1 MKRTVVLLGAVVVCA
16 IGAANPAF
24 GAAEPAPSHQ
34 PLVAALHIHSAVST
48 GSLTLD
54 ELAERAERMGI
65 DALILS
71 ENFVLRYEYGVPPL
85 RGVFRRSLTLPSV
98 VQYGIGR
105 FLKEI
110 EETQARHPRVL
121 LVPGVEVAPHYY
133 WTGSLLDRNLTMHN
147 AQRNLLVVGLAREED
162 YLALPVIGNDGAAR
176 FGPAAAA
183 NMLPVLLLAPAW
195 WLWQHWSWSYRSG
208 RGGVLPYYR
217 MRWRRALALGLAVMA
232 IVLSANA
239 WPFATPVFSQ
249 YDADLGDRP
258 YQAVIDLVSARGG
271 VAVWSMPE
279 ARDFSVHSFGPLGT
293 VTVKTDPYTDIL
305 PRTTGYAGFGGVYQD
320 TRTAAE
326 PGGIWDR
333 LLVDYLAARR
343 TAPPFVYG
351 EIAFH
356 TPGEAGIE
364 LNQVLNVLEVRE
376 RSVAG
381 VVDAMRTGRVYAVA
395 EPNRVLGL
403 RLERFDVGTN
413 GDERTATAGDVFTR
427 KGAEDVVI
435 RVDVAGTAIGLK
447 PVTLV
452 IVRSGQVV
460 ARATG
465 NLPMSQRVV
474 DRALPAGQ
482 GAYYRV
488 EVHGEGEILSN
499 PIFVKPGSPGPL

>member
-1 MKRTVVLLGAVVVCA
+1 MRMALWLGAAACA
-16 IGAANPAF
+16 IGAS
-24 GAAEPAPSHQ
+24 GSAAASTESAPSRQ
-34 PLVAALHIHSAVST
+34 PLVAAFHVHSAVST

-85 RGVFRRSLTLPSV
+85 RGVFRRSVSLPSV
-98 VQYGIGR
+98 VQHGIGR

-147 AQRNLLVVGLAREED
+147 AQRNLLVFGLAREAD
-162 YLALPVIGNDGAAR
+162 YRTLPVTGNNGSSQ
-176 FGPAAAA
+176 FGLAAAA
-183 NMLPVLLLAPAW
+183 NMLPVLLLLPAL
-195 WLWQHWSWSYRSG
+195 WLWRHRSYRSV
-208 RGGVLPYYR
+208 RVGVVLHRVERRHR
-217 MRWRRALALGLAVMA
+217 MPAMGLAVAALALSV
-232 IVLSANA
+232 NA

-279 ARDFSVHSFGPLGT
+279 ARDVSVHSFGPLGT

-305 PRTTGYAGFGGVYQD
+305 PRTTGYAGFGGLYQD

-333 LLVDYLAARR
+333 LLADYLAARR
-343 TAPPFVYG
+343 TTPPFAYG

-364 LNQVLNVLEVRE
+364 LNQVLNVFRVRE

-381 VVDAMRTGRVYAVA
+381 VVEAMRAGHVYAVA
-395 EPNRVLGL
+395 EPNRVLGW
-403 RLERFDVGTN
+403 RLERFDVGIDD
-413 GDERTATAGDVFTR
+413 GERAATSGDVFTR
-427 KGAEDVVI
+427 NGAEDVVI
-435 RVDVAGTAIGLK
+435 RVEVSGSAAGQK

-452 IVRSGQVV
+452 VVRTGQII
-460 ARATG
+460 ASATG
-465 NLPMSQRVV
+465 NLPLNQRFV

-499 PIFVKPGSPGPL
+499 PIFVKPGSSS

>member
-1 MKRTVVLLGAVVVCA
+1 MRMAVWLGAAAACV
-16 IGAANPAF
+16 IGAA
-24 GAAEPAPSHQ
+24 GSAAGSTEPAPPRQS
-34 PLVAALHIHSAVST
+34 LVAALHVHSTVST

-85 RGVFRRSLTLPSV
+85 RGVFRWSLSLPSV
-98 VQYGIGR
+98 AQHGIGR
-105 FLKEI
+105 FLTEI
-110 EETQARHPRVL
+110 EEVQSRHPRVL

-147 AQRNLLVVGLAREED
+147 AQRNLLVFGLTREED
-162 YLALPVIGNDGAAR
+162 YRTLPAVGNDGASQ
-176 FGPAAAA
+176 FGLAAAA

-195 WLWQHWSWSYRSG
+195 WLWRRRSH
-208 RGGVLPYYR
+208 RTVRVGVVLHRVERRHR
-217 MRWRRALALGLAVMA
+217 MPAAGLAVA
-232 IVLSANA
+232 AVALSVNA

-249 YDADLGDRP
+249 YDAGLGDRP

-271 VAVWSMPE
+271 AAVWSMPE
-279 ARDFSVHSFGPLGT
+279 ARDVSVHSFGPLGT
-293 VTVKTDPYTDIL
+293 VTVRTDPYADVL

-326 PGGIWDR
+326 PEGIWDR
-333 LLVDYLAARR
+333 MLTDYLTARR
-343 TAPPFVYG
+343 ATPPFVYG

-364 LNQVLNVLEVRE
+364 LNQVLNVLRVRE

-381 VVDAMRTGRVYAVA
+381 VVEAMRTGRVYAVA
-395 EPNRVLGL
+395 EPNRVLGW
-403 RLERFDVGTN
+403 RLERFDVGTD
-413 GDERTATAGDVFTR
+413 GGERTAAAGDVFTR
-427 KGAEDVVI
+427 NGAEDVTI
-435 RVDVAGTAIGLK
+435 RVEVSGSAAGQQ

-452 IVRSGQVV
+452 VVRAGQVI
-460 ARATG
+460 ARTTG
-465 NLPMSQRVV
+465 TLPLTQRFV
-474 DRALPAGQ
+474 DRTLPAGQ

-499 PIFVKPGSPGPL
+499 PIVVKPGSPA

>member
-1 MKRTVVLLGAVVVCA
+1 MNQIVALMGTVVVCA
-16 IGAANPAF
+16 IGVAGSAF
-24 GAAEPAPSHQ
+24 GATEPTPSHQ
-34 PLVAALHIHSAVST
+34 PLVAAFHIHSAVST

-85 RGVFRRSLTLPSV
+85 RGVFRRSVSLPSV
-98 VQYGIGR
+98 VQHGIGR

-121 LVPGVEVAPHYY
+121 LVPGVEVGPHYY

-147 AQRNLLVVGLAREED
+147 TQRNLLVFGLVREED
-162 YLALPVIGNDGAAR
+162 YQALPVTGNDGSSQFGLAAV
-176 FGPAAAA
+176 A
-183 NMLPVLLLAPAW
+183 NMLPALLLLPAL
-195 WLWQHWSWSYRSG
+195 WLWRHRSYRSV
-208 RGGVLPYYR
+208 RVGVVVHR
-217 MRWRRALALGLAVMA
+217 VERRHRIPATGLAVAAML
-232 IVLSANA
+232 LSANA

-258 YQAVIDLVSARGG
+258 YQAVIDVVSAHGG

-279 ARDFSVHSFGPLGT
+279 ARDVSVHAFGPLGT

-333 LLVDYLAARR
+333 LLADYLAARR
-343 TAPPFVYG
+343 TAPPFAYG

-364 LNQVLNVLEVRE
+364 LNQVLNVLRVRE

-381 VVDAMRTGRVYAVA
+381 VVEAMRTGRVYAVA
-395 EPNRVLGL
+395 EPNRVLGW
-403 RLERFDVGTN
+403 RLERFDVGIDD
-413 GDERTATAGDVFTR
+413 GERTATSGDVFTR
-427 KGAEDVVI
+427 NGAEDVAI
-435 RVDVAGTAIGLK
+435 RVDVSGSAAGQK

-460 ARATG
+460 ARTTG
-465 NLPMSQRVV
+465 NLPLSQRFV
-474 DRALPAGQ
+474 DRALPAGH

-499 PIFVKPGSPGPL
+499 PIFVKPGSAGPS